1 MLRSAKRCA
10 ADPGSIVLPHR
21 PGSAVRR
28 PDDAS
33 HRRENAAPR
42 PGHGTYCFTLPQD
55 EVCLLHMNLFAK
67 ISAFKDE
74 RSARLAGIGL
84 MLLSIF
90 MFSFGDAMGKFIVA
104 TYSVGQLLW
113 LRACAALLV
122 LAPMMWRHRAK
133 FMRLE
138 RPWLQLLRVTLSTL
152 EVAAFF
158 LAAVYLPL
166 ADVVTYYLACPIF
179 VTALSAIVLG
189 ERVGWRRWTAVLI
202 GFCGVL
208 MALRPSTQTMSWP
221 AVIALGGS
229 LSFAVL
235 MLITRS
241 LRATPDIVLA
251 SSQFAGTFLLG
262 ALLSPFG
269 WVAPGIG
276 SLGLFAAAGCI
287 SVAALLCVNRSL
299 KLAPASVVVPYQ
311 YSMIVWAVIFG
322 FVVFD
327 DVPSWATIIG
337 AAIIIGAGLY
347 IFLREQKLGR
357 EDAMINPPV

>member
-133 FMRLE
+133 FLRLE
-138 RPWLQLLRVTLSTL
+138 RPWLQLLRVVLSTL

-158 LAAVYLPL
+158 LAVVYLPL
-166 ADVVTYYLACPIF
+166 ADAITYYLASPIF
-179 VTALSAIVLG
+179 VTALSAIVLR
-189 ERVGWRRWTAVLI
+189 EHVGWRRWSAVLI
-202 GFCGVL
+202 GFGGVL
-208 MALRPSTQTMSWP
+208 IALRPSSQTVSWP

-229 LSFAVL
+229 LSFALL
-235 MLITRS
+235 MLSTRS
-241 LRATPDIVLA
+241 LRRTPDIVLA
-251 SSQFAGTFLLG
+251 SL
-262 ALLSPFG
+262 FG
-269 WVAPGIG
+269 WVTPSI
-276 SLGLFAAAGCI
+276 SNLGLFAAAVCI

-311 YSMIVWAVIFG
+311 YSMIVWAILFG
-322 FVVFD
+322 YFVFG
-327 DVPSWATIIG
+327 DVPQVATIVG
-337 AAIIIGAGLY
+337 AAI
-347 IFLREQKLGR
+347 
-357 EDAMINPPV
+357 

>member
-1 MLRSAKRCA
+1 MS
-10 ADPGSIVLPHR
+10 
-21 PGSAVRR
+21 
-28 PDDAS
+28 
-33 HRRENAAPR
+33 
-42 PGHGTYCFTLPQD
+42 
-55 EVCLLHMNLFAK
+55 LFAK
-67 ISAFKDE
+67 LSTYDE

-90 MFSFGDAMGKFIVA
+90 MFSFGDALGKFMVA

-122 LAPMMWRHRAK
+122 LLPMMWRHRAD
-133 FMRLE
+133 FMHLE

-158 LAAVYLPL
+158 WATVYLPL
-166 ADVVTYYLACPIF
+166 ADVITYYLASPIF
-179 VTALSAIVLG
+179 VTALSPLVLR
-189 ERVGWRRWTAVLI
+189 EHVGWRRWSAVLI

-208 MALRPSTQTMSWP
+208 IALRPSSQTVSWP
-221 AVIALGGS
+221 AMIALGGS

-251 SSQFAGTFLLG
+251 SSQFMGTFALG
-262 ALLSPFG
+262 ALMSPFG

-276 SLGLFAAAGCI
+276 SLGLFAAAGLI
-287 SVAALLCVNRSL
+287 SVGALLCVNRSL

-311 YSMIVWAVIFG
+311 YSMIVWAILFG
-322 FVVFD
+322 YFVFG
-327 DVPSWATIIG
+327 DVPQVATVVG

-357 EDAMINPPV
+357 EETAVNPPA